1 MMPLENI
8 HEGQKSRIILSSV
21 HNPSNDISEEAQ
33 EFEIEINKPIG
44 SGSFGIVH
52 KGIKTRNP
60 DKMETDVAIKTMRNE
75 NDSNQYKM
83 LMYEINILS
92 KLKYHLN
99 IVNIAG
105 ACTNNLR
112 TKENIWLVLE
122 YCIHGD
128 LKHFLVRNKNN
139 FRDIKCIHQDCDCT
153 ESSPAINIRI
163 FLEWCHQIAKGMQ
176 YLARHH
182 IMHGDLAAR
191 NILLYES
198 YHNSE
203 RHLIAKVGDFGLATT
218 FYDNVC
224 YKKQV
229 RTDIPY
235 KWMALEFINFGYFT
249 LASDVWSYGVLTWE
263 IFAFGE
269 EPYSGIMF
277 DEMVLGLKRGYRL
290 PCPDKIQQIS
300 DWQFSGFYSK
310 LSRMCFDKNPMERG
324 TFSEIIDMI
333 ELELTQD
340 EFDRYH
346 EISILEA
353 KRYTS
358 NHTM

>member
-1 MMPLENI
+1 
-8 HEGQKSRIILSSV
+8 
-21 HNPSNDISEEAQ
+21 
-33 EFEIEINKPIG
+33 
-44 SGSFGIVH
+44 
-52 KGIKTRNP
+52 
-60 DKMETDVAIKTMRNE
+60 
-75 NDSNQYKM
+75 
-83 LMYEINILS
+83 
-92 KLKYHLN
+92 
-99 IVNIAG
+99 
-105 ACTNNLR
+105 
-112 TKENIWLVLE
+112 
-122 YCIHGD
+122 
-128 LKHFLVRNKNN
+128 
-139 FRDIKCIHQDCDCT
+139 
-153 ESSPAINIRI
+153 
-163 FLEWCHQIAKGMQ
+163 
-176 YLARHH
+176 
-182 IMHGDLAAR
+182 
-191 NILLYES
+191 
-198 YHNSE
+198 
-203 RHLIAKVGDFGLATT
+203 
-218 FYDNVC
+218 
-224 YKKQV
+224 
-229 RTDIPY
+229 
-235 KWMALEFINFGYFT
+235 MALEFINFGYFT